1 MSEVIEIVRS
11 SLLQTLQIEPDRIGI
26 DPEFRLL
33 GAVPEF
39 DSMAVLAVLTDLED
53 RLDIEFDDDEISA
66 DIFESLGTLTEFV
79 RFKISD
85 Q

>member
-1 MSEVIEIVRS
+1 MSEVLETVRE
-11 SLLQTLQIEPDRIGI
+11 SLLQTLQLPADRLQPDRGI
-26 DPEFRLL
+26 RLL
-33 GAVPEF
+33 GSIPEF

-66 DIFESLGTLTEFV
+66 EIFESLGSLSDFV
-79 RFKISD
+79 SGKLEP